1 MHCEETGY
9 IYGLGYIEVKPC
21 TVMRYGTLKVKPC
34 SMMTHDILKA
44 QSILRVNPGIVMRQG
59 LLGLHC
65 FMRIRDI
72 VRVQCILR

>member
-1 MHCEETGY
+1 MM
-9 IYGLGYIEVKPC
+9 KQS
-21 TVMRYGTLKVKPC
+21 TLKVKPC
-34 SMMTHDILKA
+34 FVRKHGVLRV

-59 LLGLHC
+59 LLGLNC